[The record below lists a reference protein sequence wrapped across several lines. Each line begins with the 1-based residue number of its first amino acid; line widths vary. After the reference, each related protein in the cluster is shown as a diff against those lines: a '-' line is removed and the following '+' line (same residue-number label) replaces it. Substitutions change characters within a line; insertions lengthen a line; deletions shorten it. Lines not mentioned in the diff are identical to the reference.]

1 MKNILLLYIIIG
13 VVPPLSTQSFRA
25 SMTKMASARRALTS
39 ASNNLRSKSECEKV
53 QLFEKADFPVGV
65 AINFQKLINE
75 EHYRDLIV
83 SQFNSITAE
92 KSMKATVIHPKKNVY
107 DFSETDY
114 LINFCQL
121 HNKRLH
127 GHTLVWDKE
136 TPRWM
141 EKFKGDKNSW
151 ELMLKEHIQTI
162 VKHCKNNVKS
172 WDVLNE
178 AFNENGSLK
187 ENLWLKNIGE
197 GYIEKC
203 YTYAAEADPAAILF
217 YNDYDLESKP
227 EKLDA
232 VLKFFTK
239 LKTKGI
245 KIDGIGMQMHINIIA
260 PYLSDINLAT
270 IKIEDQGFLVH
281 YSEFDISLVETGKLW
296 MLSRH
301 LLMQQ
306 GQRMKG
312 IIAGYRKLNIRNR
325 FGITMWGLCDD
336 DSWLLEN
343 NGRDLPLLFNSS
355 YKVKPAYCG
364 FLEALAE

>member
-1 MKNILLLYIIIG
+1 MKTILFLYIIIL
-13 VVPPLSTQSFRA
+13 VVHPINTQSFQA
-25 SMTKMASARRALTS
+25 SLTEMTFAPTELNFASKNSSVT
-39 ASNNLRSKSECEKV
+39 SECEKI

-65 AINFQKLINE
+65 AINFPKLLNE
-75 EHYRDLIV
+75 ERYRNLII

-92 KSMKATVIHPKKNVY
+92 KSMKATVIHPQKNVY
-107 DFSETDY
+107 NFSETDY
-114 LINFCQL
+114 LINFCQQY
-121 HNKRLH
+121 NKRLH

-136 TPRWM
+136 IPRWM
-141 EKFKGDKNSW
+141 EKFKGDKNAW
-151 ELMLKEHIQTI
+151 ELMLKDHIQTI
-162 VKHCKNNVKS
+162 VQHCNKNVKS

-217 YNDYDLESKP
+217 YNDFDLESKP

-232 VLKFFTK
+232 VLKFFSK
-239 LKTKGI
+239 LKTKGV

-270 IKIEDQGFLVH
+270 MKIEDQGFLIH
-281 YSEFDISLVETGKLW
+281 YSEFDISLVKTGKLW

-301 LLMQQ
+301 LLTLQ

-312 IIAGYRKLNIRNR
+312 IVAGYRKLDTRNR

-336 DSWLLEN
+336 DSWLAAK
-343 NGRDLPLLFNSS
+343 NGNDRPLLFNSW

-364 FLEALAE
+364 FLEALAD

>member
-1 MKNILLLYIIIG
+1 MKNILFLYIIILL
-13 VVPPLSTQSFRA
+13 VHPINTQSFQVSITEVA
-25 SMTKMASARRALTS
+25 FTQTGLSFVSK
-39 ASNNLRSKSECEKV
+39 NLPVKSECDKV
-53 QLFEKADFPVGV
+53 KLFEKADFPIGV
-65 AINFQKLINE
+65 AINFQKLLNE
-75 EHYRDLIV
+75 ERYRNLIV
-83 SQFNSITAE
+83 SQFSSITAE
-92 KSMKATVIHPKKNVY
+92 KSMKATVIHPQKNVY
-107 DFSETDY
+107 NFSETDY
-114 LINFCQL
+114 LIKFCQI

-141 EKFKGDKNSW
+141 EKFKGDKNAW
-151 ELMLKEHIQTI
+151 ELMLKEHIQT
-162 VKHCKNNVKS
+162 VVQHCKNNVKS

-217 YNDYDLESKP
+217 YNDFDLESKP

-232 VLKFFTK
+232 VLKLFTN
-239 LKTKGI
+239 LKNKGV

-270 IKIEDQGFLVH
+270 MKIEDRDFLVH

-296 MLSRH
+296 MLSKH
-301 LLMQQ
+301 LLIQQ

-312 IIAGYRKLNIRNR
+312 IIAGYRKLNVRNR

-336 DSWLLEN
+336 DSWLLEK
-343 NGRDLPLLFNSS
+343 NGRDLPLLFNAS

>member
-1 MKNILLLYIIIG
+1 MKNILLFYIIIL
-13 VVPPLSTQSFRA
+13 VVNPIYTLSFKASITEKAFARAEMSFA
-25 SMTKMASARRALTS
+25 
-39 ASNNLRSKSECEKV
+39 SKSFSDRSECDKV
-53 QLFEKADFPVGV
+53 QLFEKADFPIGV
-65 AINFQKLINE
+65 AINFQKLVNE
-75 EHYRDLIV
+75 KNYRNLII

-92 KSMKATVIHPKKNVY
+92 KSMKATVIHPKQNVY

-114 LINFCQL
+114 LINFCQT

-141 EKFKGDKNSW
+141 EKFKGDKNAW
-151 ELMLKEHIQTI
+151 ELMLKEHIQT
-162 VKHCKNNVKS
+162 VMQHCKNNVKS

-217 YNDYDLESKP
+217 YNDFDLESKP
-227 EKLDA
+227 QKLDA
-232 VLKFFTK
+232 VLKFFSH
-239 LKTKGI
+239 LKTKGV

-260 PYLSDINLAT
+260 PYLSDISMAT
-270 IKIEDQGFLVH
+270 MKIEDQGFLVH

-301 LLMQQ
+301 LLIQQ

-312 IIAGYRKLNIRNR
+312 IITGYRKLNIGNR

-336 DSWLLEN
+336 DSWLLEK
-343 NGRDLPLLFNSS
+343 NGRDLPLLFNAS